1 MGKAPNSKVAMKV
14 DVEAFMDFFIE
25 RVNTL

>member
-1 MGKAPNSKVAMKV
+1 MGKAANAKVAMKV
-14 DVEAFMDFFIE
+14 NVEAFMDFFIE